1 MHYFAGHKAPSIQR
15 LLEAEGVSVSRVA
28 IWKFLA
34 KYKKAGTIARQEGSG
49 RKSFLTR
56 QIWAIMEEQML
67 NVSSY
72 TVKVQGVLLDIDG
85 HMSIK
90 GFFKVKKFIL
100 NSMYLPSAIYL
111 SYGKLQ

>member
-15 LLEAEGVSVSRVA
+15 LLEAEGVSVSCVA

-34 KYKKAGTIARQEGSG
+34 KYKKTGTIARQKGSG

-56 QIWAIMEEQML
+56 QIWTIMEEQML

-72 TVKVQGVLLDIDG
+72 TVEVKGVLLDIDG
-85 HMSIK
+85 HISIK
-90 GFFKVKKFIL
+90 GFFIAKKLIL
-100 NSMYLPSAIYL
+100 NNH
-111 SYGKLQ
+111 